1 MNLIKVVQDYIQ
13 EKEQKQV
20 AIGKIAN
27 IMKM

>member
-13 EKEQKQV
+13 EKEQKQFT
-20 AIGKIAN
+20 IGKIAN